1 MRSGS
6 IAPGGSGLGLSG
18 IEPQGSGHIVPRSA
32 VRDGGAREP
41 PGDSVERVDRGADRR
56 QGRVLEPDGGALDGV
71 RVDVLRRGGSPP
83 PP

>member
-56 QGRVLEPDGGALDGV
+56 QGPERLLFFG
-71 RVDVLRRGGSPP
+71 RGDRCDPSMRKERGSMPRN
-83 PP
+83 